1 MTDAAST
8 PSEAS
13 ALPAWL
19 QGDQR
24 PLWKRPGPW
33 LIAGVLVL
41 LIGGGLA
48 WARHRAA
55 QQAPRYITEP
65 LARGDLALNVSADGT
80 LEPTRSV
87 NIGSELSGTVAQ
99 VLVDVNDRVRKGQ
112 VMVELDSSKFQD
124 QVKLSQGSLESARA
138 SVLQAQATVKESRVA
153 LQRLQ
158 EVGRLSG
165 GKVPAAT
172 DLDAAQAAL
181 DRAVAAEAAA
191 RATVVQAE
199 ATLRTNQTNLTK
211 AAIRSP
217 IDGVV
222 LTRSVEPGN
231 AVAASLQAVTLFTVA
246 EDLSHMKLSVNVD
259 EADVGQIQVG
269 QKAQFTV
276 SAWPNRKYPAVIT
289 RVAYGSTITDN
300 VVTYTTDLEVANPDL
315 TLRPGMTATAT
326 IAATEHKNVLL
337 VPRSALNFSPTAASA
352 KAASGSKGIVSMLIP
367 RPPGGGTRSA
377 RSDERSGST
386 RQIWVLVDGQPT
398 AVDVQLGL
406 SNGRQTE
413 VSGPGLQPGIAVITE
428 QQSGSAP

>member
-1 MTDAAST
+1 M
-8 PSEAS
+8 
-13 ALPAWL
+13 
-19 QGDQR
+19 Q
-24 PLWKRPGPW
+24 
-33 LIAGVLVL
+33 
-41 LIGGGLA
+41 
-48 WARHRAA
+48 
-55 QQAPRYITEP
+55 
-65 LARGDLALNVSADGT
+65 
-80 LEPTRSV
+80 
-87 NIGSELSGTVAQ
+87 
-99 VLVDVNDRVRKGQ
+99 
-112 VMVELDSSKFQD
+112 
-124 QVKLSQGSLESARA
+124 
-138 SVLQAQATVKESRVA
+138 QAQATAKEARVA

-199 ATLRTNQTNLTK
+199 ATLRTNRTNLTK

-337 VPRSALNFSPTAASA
+337 VPRSALNFSPTAAA
-352 KAASGSKGIVSMLIP
+352 KSGSGSKSVVSMLIP
-367 RPPGGGTRSA
+367 ARPAAARAAPRPTPATAAPG
-377 RSDERSGST
+377 RSGCWWT
-386 RQIWVLVDGQPT
+386 
-398 AVDVQLGL
+398 
-406 SNGRQTE
+406 
-413 VSGPGLQPGIAVITE
+413 
-428 QQSGSAP
+428 GSPRPWTCSWA

>member
-1 MTDAAST
+1 MTDAT
-8 PSEAS
+8 PTPPEAS
-13 ALPAWL
+13 ALPDWL

-33 LIAGVLVL
+33 LVVGLVVLAMAGGV
-41 LIGGGLA
+41 A
-48 WARHRAA
+48 WMRHRAA

-65 LARGDLALNVSADGT
+65 LARGDLALTVSADGT

-124 QVKLSQGSLESARA
+124 QVKLSQGRWTAPGPRAAGPGHGEGIARGPA
-138 SVLQAQATVKESRVA
+138 APAGS
-153 LQRLQ
+153 
-158 EVGRLSG
+158 GRLSG

-191 RATVVQAE
+191 RAAVVQAE

-300 VVTYTTDLEVANPDL
+300 VVTYTTDLEVANP
-315 TLRPGMTATAT
+315 T
-326 IAATEHKNVLL
+326 
-337 VPRSALNFSPTAASA
+337 
-352 KAASGSKGIVSMLIP
+352 
-367 RPPGGGTRSA
+367 
-377 RSDERSGST
+377 
-386 RQIWVLVDGQPT
+386 
-398 AVDVQLGL
+398 
-406 SNGRQTE
+406 
-413 VSGPGLQPGIAVITE
+413 
-428 QQSGSAP
+428 

>member
-1 MTDAAST
+1 
-8 PSEAS
+8 
-13 ALPAWL
+13 
-19 QGDQR
+19 
-24 PLWKRPGPW
+24 
-33 LIAGVLVL
+33 
-41 LIGGGLA
+41 
-48 WARHRAA
+48 
-55 QQAPRYITEP
+55 
-65 LARGDLALNVSADGT
+65 
-80 LEPTRSV
+80 
-87 NIGSELSGTVAQ
+87 
-99 VLVDVNDRVRKGQ
+99 
-112 VMVELDSSKFQD
+112 
-124 QVKLSQGSLESARA
+124 
-138 SVLQAQATVKESRVA
+138 
-153 LQRLQ
+153 
-158 EVGRLSG
+158 
-165 GKVPAAT
+165 VPAAT

-191 RATVVQAE
+191 RAAVVQAE

-367 RPPGGGTRSA
+367 ARPAAARAAPAVTSAAAAPA
-377 RSDERSGST
+377 RSGCWWTGSPRRSTCS
-386 RQIWVLVDGQPT
+386 W
-398 AVDVQLGL
+398 A
-406 SNGRQTE
+406 
-413 VSGPGLQPGIAVITE
+413 
-428 QQSGSAP
+428 

>member
-1 MTDAAST
+1 MTDAT
-8 PSEAS
+8 PTPPEAS
-13 ALPAWL
+13 ALPDWL
-19 QGDQR
+19 QGDPR
-24 PLWKRPGPW
+24 PLWKRPGLW
-33 LIAGVLVL
+33 LVVGLLVL
-41 LIGGGLA
+41 ALGDGVV
-48 WARHRAA
+48 WMRQRAA

-65 LARGDLALNVSADGT
+65 LVRGDLALTVSADGT

-87 NIGSELSGTVAQ
+87 NIGSELSGTVAR

-124 QVKLSQGSLESARA
+124 QVRLSQGALDSARA
-138 SVLQAQATVKESRVA
+138 SVQQAQATAKEARVA

-181 DRAVAAEAAA
+181 DRALAAEAAA
-191 RATVVQAE
+191 RAAVVQAE

-246 EDLSHMKLSVNVD
+246 EDLGHMKLSVNVD

-352 KAASGSKGIVSMLIP
+352 KAASGSKGVVSMLIP
-367 RPPGGGTRSA
+367 RPPSSGTRSA
-377 RSDERSGST
+377 KADTRNGGT
-386 RQIWVLVDGQPT
+386 RQIWVLVDGQPK

-406 SNGRQTE
+406 SNGRLTE
-413 VSGPGLQPGIAVITE
+413 VSGPGLQAGMAVITE
-428 QQSGSAP
+428 QQSGTAP

>member
-1 MTDAAST
+1 MTDAPPT
-8 PSEAS
+8 PPEAS
-13 ALPAWL
+13 KLPEWL
-19 QGDQR
+19 QGDPR

-33 LIAGVLVL
+33 LIVGLLVL
-41 LIGGGLA
+41 AIGGGVA
-48 WARHRAA
+48 WTRHRAA

-65 LARGDLALNVSADGT
+65 LTRGDLSLTVSADGT

-87 NIGSELSGTVAQ
+87 NIGSELSGTVAR

-112 VMVELDSSKFQD
+112 VMVELDTSKFQD
-124 QVKLSQGSLESARA
+124 QVRLAQGALNSARA

-191 RATVVQAE
+191 RAAVVQAE

-337 VPRSALNFSPTAASA
+337 VPRSALNFSPTAAGA
-352 KAASGSKGIVSMLIP
+352 KAASGSKGVVSMLIP
-367 RPPGGGTRSA
+367 RPPSSGTRSA
-377 RSDERSGST
+377 KTDTRSGST
-386 RQIWVLVDGQPT
+386 RQIWVLVDGQPK
-398 AVDVQLGL
+398 AMDVQLGL

-413 VSGPGLQPGIAVITE
+413 VSGPGLQAGMAVITE

>member
-1 MTDAAST
+1 MTDAT
-8 PSEAS
+8 PTPPEAS
-13 ALPAWL
+13 ALPDWL
-19 QGDQR
+19 QGDPR
-24 PLWKRPGPW
+24 PLWKRPGLW
-33 LIAGVLVL
+33 LVVGLLVL
-41 LIGGGLA
+41 ALGGGVV
-48 WARHRAA
+48 WMRQRAA

-65 LARGDLALNVSADGT
+65 LVRGDLALTVSADGT

-87 NIGSELSGTVAQ
+87 NIGSELSGTVAR

-124 QVKLSQGSLESARA
+124 QVRLSQGALDSARA
-138 SVLQAQATVKESRVA
+138 SVQQAQATAKEARVA

-181 DRAVAAEAAA
+181 DRALAAEAAA
-191 RATVVQAE
+191 RAAVVQAE

-352 KAASGSKGIVSMLIP
+352 KSGSGSKGVVSMLIP
-367 RPPGGGTRSA
+367 RPPSSGTRSA
-377 RSDERSGST
+377 KTDTRSGST
-386 RQIWVLVDGQPT
+386 RQIWVLVDGQPK

-406 SNGRQTE
+406 SNGRLTE
-413 VSGPGLQPGIAVITE
+413 VSGPGLQAGMAVITE
-428 QQSGSAP
+428 QQSGTAP